1 MFDSGL
7 RASKPGSQHG
17 ARQPSR
23 TGTGADLAQ
32 QTSPAP
38 NAMTAAERSRA
49 ELSAQ
54 TTGAVVVE
62 IYDQVYQLSGTDSAY
77 IQRLASLVDSR
88 MRTISAHGATVDSL
102 RVAVLAA
109 LNIAD
114 EMLSTQARHDSLAAT
129 VNHANSTVQAN
140 VQARAGSLMDM
151 LDEVL
156 DARKVG

>member
-1 MFDSGL
+1 M
-7 RASKPGSQHG
+7 
-17 ARQPSR
+17 
-23 TGTGADLAQ
+23 AQ
-32 QTSPAP
+32 QTSPAA
-38 NAMTAAERSRA
+38 NTMTAAERSRA

-54 TTGAVVVE
+54 TSGAVVVE
-62 IYDQVYQLSGTDSAY
+62 IYDQVYQLSGTDPAY
-77 IQRLASLVDSR
+77 IQRLASLVDLR
-88 MRTISAHGATVDSL
+88 MRAISAHGATVDSL

-156 DARKVG
+156 DVRKAG